1 MAHTSRTW
9 RPPREH
15 RDSGGQQ
22 AAPALAGGEQFRFTP
37 SALPP
42 RVPHLLQKRPQ
53 GHRPP
58 QAGGLPFR
66 VQDAGPGCRQ
76 VRATGA
82 GRGLTV
88 GSLLVGPLE
97 TLTGAVGGS
106 CSRMDR
112 NTGSPPQS
120 SEGHRAQTVM
130 VGGGG
135 WSLTRTPWAPPTL
148 RTHRVSIWIPSPGGV
163 LEAVQGGRG
172 NRELGGLRSL
182 KAGHPQTAEAARGHE
197 GTGEAALKPTAGPP
211 RTSPQWFQ
219 QPGVATRA

>member
-1 MAHTSRTW
+1 MSPRSSRAAGHLTPGKPWMGREGQAWGGAHGGQLAHTSRTW

-22 AAPALAGGEQFRFTP
+22 AAPALAGGEQFRFAP

-130 VGGGG
+130 VGGGVVPDTDAVGSPDPEDTPCFCLDSTSG
-135 WSLTRTPWAPPTL
+135 WCP
-148 RTHRVSIWIPSPGGV
+148 
-163 LEAVQGGRG
+163 
-172 NRELGGLRSL
+172 
-182 KAGHPQTAEAARGHE
+182 
-197 GTGEAALKPTAGPP
+197 
-211 RTSPQWFQ
+211 
-219 QPGVATRA
+219 

>member
-15 RDSGGQQ
+15 RDSRGRQ
-22 AAPALAGGEQFRFTP
+22 AAPALAGGEQFRFAP

-66 VQDAGPGCRQ
+66 VRDAGPGCLQ

-135 WSLTRTPWAPPTL
+135 VVPDTDAVGSPDPEDTPCFYLDSISGWCPRSRAGGTWEPGTGRPAFPEGWSPSNGRSCSGPRGDRGSRPETDRGAAAHVPAV
-148 RTHRVSIWIPSPGGV
+148 VS
-163 LEAVQGGRG
+163 
-172 NRELGGLRSL
+172 
-182 KAGHPQTAEAARGHE
+182 TARRGH
-197 GTGEAALKPTAGPP
+197 
-211 RTSPQWFQ
+211 
-219 QPGVATRA
+219 